1 MALHD
6 APPRRVIP
14 LNPAGGRRRP
24 PAHPLV
30 VRPINPEYV
39 TEMIRGRT

>member
-14 LNPAGGRRRP
+14 LNPAGRRRP

-30 VRPINPEYV
+30 VRPINPEYA
-39 TEMIRGRT
+39 TEIIKGRT